1 VLLPKA
7 HGLVNPL
14 RCNLNFS
21 IIEDLI
27 EIGLDVINLQ
37 QPRALGIEDAGAQ
50 ADLLEIY
57 FLS

>member
-1 VLLPKA
+1 
-7 HGLVNPL
+7 
-14 RCNLNFS
+14 LNFS

-27 EIGLDVINLQ
+27 KIGLDVINLQ